1 MLRIISGA
9 YKGRKLHSFP
19 GLSIRPT
26 SDRTRES
33 IFNILSSRYQS
44 FADKRVLDLFAGTGA
59 LGIEALSRGA
69 RSTIFVESHK
79 DARAVL
85 QKNLAFITGPAAFEI
100 IGLAVQAALPLL
112 QGRGAAFDLIFI
124 DPPYGQ
130 GLVRATMEALASGTL
145 CSEQAIIL
153 CEHFIRDTVEERYG
167 ALSIFD
173 KRRYGQTTVSFY
185 AHSGEAGVN
194 AP

>member
-1 MLRIISGA
+1 LLRIISGA

-44 FADKRVLDLFAGTGA
+44 FADKRVLDLYAGTGA

-79 DARAVL
+79 EARAVL
-85 QKNLAFITGPAAFEI
+85 QKNLGFITDPAAYEI
-100 IGLAVQAALPLL
+100 IGLAVHAALPLL
-112 QGRGAAFDLIFI
+112 HARGAVFDLIFI

-130 GLVRATMEALASGTL
+130 GLVNATMEALASGTL
-145 CSEQAIIL
+145 CSAQAIIL
-153 CEHFIRDTVEERYG
+153 CEHFMRDTVDERYG

-185 AHSGEAGVN
+185 AHSGVN

>member
-1 MLRIISGA
+1 MRIISGA
-9 YKGRKLHSFP
+9 YKGRTLHSFP

-44 FADKRVLDLFAGTGA
+44 FADKRVLDLYAGTGA

-69 RSTIFVESHK
+69 RSAIFVESHK

-85 QKNLAFITGPAAFEI
+85 QKNLAFITGPAAYEI

-112 QGRGAAFDLIFI
+112 QGRGEAFDLIFI
-124 DPPYGQ
+124 DPPYGR
-130 GLVRATMEALASGTL
+130 GLAPAAMETLAAGTL
-145 CSEQAIIL
+145 CSPQAVIL
-153 CEHFIRDTVEERYG
+153 CEHFIRDPIEERYG
-167 ALSIFD
+167 PLTLFD
-173 KRRYGQTTVSFY
+173 KRRYGQTMVSFY
-185 AHSGEAGVN
+185 T

>member
-1 MLRIISGA
+1 LLRIISGA

-44 FADKRVLDLFAGTGA
+44 FTDKRVLDLYAGTGA

-69 RSTIFVESHK
+69 RSAIFVESHK

-85 QKNLAFITGPAAFEI
+85 QKNLAFITGPAAYEI

-112 QGRGAAFDLIFI
+112 QGRGGAFDLIFI

-130 GLVRATMEALASGTL
+130 GLVSATMEALASGTL
-145 CSEQAIIL
+145 CSSQAIIL
-153 CEHFIRDTVEERYG
+153 CEHFMRDTVEERYG

-185 AHSGEAGVN
+185 ALSGEAGVN

>member
-1 MLRIISGA
+1 LLRIISGA

-33 IFNILSSRYQS
+33 IFNILSSRYPS
-44 FADKRVLDLFAGTGA
+44 FADKRVLDLYAGTGA

-69 RSTIFVESHK
+69 RTATFVDSQQQ
-79 DARAVL
+79 ARAVL
-85 QKNLAFITGPAAFEI
+85 QKNLSFIADPAAYEI

-124 DPPYGQ
+124 DPPYGK
-130 GLVRATMEALASGTL
+130 GLVHDTMEALAAGTL
-145 CSEQAIIL
+145 CSSQVIIL
-153 CEHFIRDTVEERYG
+153 CEHFMRDTVEERYG

-173 KRRYGQTTVSFY
+173 TRRYGQTMVSFY
-185 AHSGEAGVN
+185 ALSVEAGAK